1 MSPFYGLSFH
11 GVILV
16 LAMTVGLNGCVVG
29 IPKNMEFFDKR
40 SGIKLDN
47 SYRDC
52 PTISVHDPM
61 DLK

>member
-1 MSPFYGLSFH
+1 M
-11 GVILV
+11 

-29 IPKNMEFFDKR
+29 IPKNMEFFEKR
-40 SGIKLDN
+40 SGIKLEN